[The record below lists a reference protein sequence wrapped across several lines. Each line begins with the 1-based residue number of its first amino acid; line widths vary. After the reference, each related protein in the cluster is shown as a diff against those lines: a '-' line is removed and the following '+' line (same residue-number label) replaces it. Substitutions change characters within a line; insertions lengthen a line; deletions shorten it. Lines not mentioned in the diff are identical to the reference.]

1 VVGTTITGLVC
12 GNFQAPRT
20 FSVNAAPIDCVAGG
34 TFPLPRPRNGGF
46 CMQASAG
53 GASFAYFNTY

>member
-1 VVGTTITGLVC
+1 VVATTIVGVVC

-20 FSVNAAPIDCVAGG
+20 FSVNAARIDCVTGG
-34 TFPLPRPRNGGF
+34 PFNLPRPRNGGF

-53 GASFAYFNTY
+53 GTSFAYFNTF